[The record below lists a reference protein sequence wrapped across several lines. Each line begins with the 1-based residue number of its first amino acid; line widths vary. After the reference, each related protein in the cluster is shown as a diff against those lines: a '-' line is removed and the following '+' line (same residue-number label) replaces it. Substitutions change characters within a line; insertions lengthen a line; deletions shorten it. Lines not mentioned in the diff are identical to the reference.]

1 MSAHDAS
8 KGVDK
13 GQMAEN
19 FCWRRRDREMEK
31 SQSLTELP
39 DQKIMELGV
48 MCYSGSDTSDPG
60 CQSPKTKGVGLV
72 YTVVWKER

>member
-1 MSAHDAS
+1 
-8 KGVDK
+8 
-13 GQMAEN
+13 
-19 FCWRRRDREMEK
+19 MEK